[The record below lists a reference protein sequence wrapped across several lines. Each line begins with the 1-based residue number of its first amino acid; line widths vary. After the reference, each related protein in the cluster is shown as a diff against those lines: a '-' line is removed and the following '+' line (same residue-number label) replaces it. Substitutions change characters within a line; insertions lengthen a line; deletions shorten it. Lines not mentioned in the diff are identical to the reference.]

1 MSEMG
6 TYRQLE
12 FDSRGLIKHD
22 QRGLSLPVAISA
34 LALDASRGFR
44 GMCASPGTFVQ
55 WTAR

>member
-6 TYRQLE
+6 TYRQLDL
-12 FDSRGLIKHD
+12 DSRELIKHD
-22 QRGLSLPVAISA
+22 QSGLSLPVGISA
-34 LALDASRGFR
+34 SALDVSRGFR